1 MKESYVKGIANHNG
15 PESCGGARKGKTEAL
30 TGECAG
36 WGLSREK
43 NLVRDADP
51 VGERGRR
58 KPARRF
64 GKARRYPARSETP
77 SMHGSNLRE
86 NREILRPPRTALLG
100 RNGQPMD
107 ARRRRPTAGSRTDP

>member
-1 MKESYVKGIANHNG
+1 MKESYVKGLANRNG

-30 TGECAG
+30 TGESAG
-36 WGLSREK
+36 WVLSREK

-51 VGERGRR
+51 LGERGRR

-77 SMHGSNLRE
+77 SMHRSNLRE
-86 NREILRPPRTALLG
+86 NREILRPPREADLG
-100 RNGQPMD
+100 RTVKSKD
-107 ARRRRPTAGSRTDP
+107 VRR